1 MDAGDQ
7 TENAMAIIDADA
19 HVLECEATWSYLRKS
34 EAAVEPVV
42 VTAAKKNGTEEE
54 FWLLDGML
62 LPKSQNMGIDT
73 PRESRELTDVAA
85 RLRHLDQLGVDVQV
99 IYPTLFLRPFTR
111 RPEVE
116 FALYRSYNRWLAEAC
131 KLGEE
136 RLSWVA
142 LLPLLSMDKSLTE
155 LRWAKE
161 QGACGVFMRGLE
173 ADKHLCDPY
182 FFPLYEQ
189 AADLDLAICVH
200 SGSGSFAMH
209 DYYANETSFPKF
221 KLLNV
226 TAFHTL
232 IFNGIPDRFPQL
244 RFGLIESGAQ
254 WVPYAIH
261 DLVRRIE
268 RQRGNPK
275 GKVKQNF
282 LAENRFFVTCQTDD
296 DLAYILQYAGDDN
309 LVIGTDYGHS
319 DVSAEI
325 DALKTLRSL
334 PGVSAPVADKILS
347 HNAKR
352 LYGL

>member
-1 MDAGDQ
+1 MH
-7 TENAMAIIDADA
+7 IVDADA
-19 HVLECEATWSYLRKS
+19 HVLECEATWSYLSKS
-34 EAAVEPVV
+34 EAAFEPVV
-42 VTAAKKNGTEEE
+42 VRAAKKNDAEEE
-54 FWLLDGML
+54 FWLLDGIL

-85 RLRHLDQLGVDVQV
+85 RLRHMDQLGIDIQV

-116 FALYRSYNRWLAEAC
+116 FALYRSYNRWLADVWKA
-131 KLGEE
+131 GQD
-136 RLSWVA
+136 RIRWVV
-142 LLPLLSMDKSLTE
+142 LLPLLSMDKSLIE

-182 FFPLYEQ
+182 FFPLYEE
-189 AADLDLAICVH
+189 ASNLGLAICVH

-209 DYYANETSFPKF
+209 DYYNNETSFAKF

-232 IFNGIPDRFPQL
+232 IFNGVPDIFPKL
-244 RFGLIESGAQ
+244 RFGFIESGAQ
-254 WVPYAIH
+254 WVPYAVH

-275 GKVKQNF
+275 GKLRKNF

-296 DLAYILQYAGDDN
+296 DLAYILQYSGDDN

-325 DALKTLRSL
+325 DALKRLRQL
-334 PGVSAPVADKILS
+334 PGVSACVADKILS
-347 HNAKR
+347 ENAKR